1 MEIMKNSNIRIILL
15 EKDTSLHS
23 VYKNHIEDIEGYEVV
38 GSYTSAKD
46 AIKDFKFTKP
56 HIVLS
61 EIDLNDMNGV
71 DAIKLFKKKD
81 WEVKIIM
88 FSEINDFDIIKNAF
102 KKGANGYLTKPLT
115 LDKLEHALRSM
126 EKEGAAMSNDIVKK
140 IISNFHKKTF
150 AFFSE
155 RENQIVDFLCQG
167 ATYKMIAQKLFVT
180 PSAVNFHI
188 QNIYLK
194 LDVNSKSEALS
205 KLEQLQNQLEEY

>member
-1 MEIMKNSNIRIILL
+1 MKNSIIRIIIL
-15 EKDTSLHS
+15 ESDKSLHN
-23 VYKNHIEDIEGYEVV
+23 VYKIHFEQLDGYALEGVYVSV
-38 GSYTSAKD
+38 AD
-46 AIKDFKFTKP
+46 AIKDFKYSKP

-61 EIDLNDMNGV
+61 EIKLKDENGI
-71 DAIKLFKKKD
+71 DSIKLFKKKAWD
-81 WEVKIIM
+81 IKIIM
-88 FSEINDFDIIKNAF
+88 FSEINDFDVIKNAF

-140 IISNFHKKTF
+140 IIHNFHKKTF
-150 AFFSE
+150 ALFSE

>member
-1 MEIMKNSNIRIILL
+1 MTKPTIRIIIL
-15 EKDTSLHS
+15 ESDKSLHF
-23 VYKNHIEDIEGYEVV
+23 VYKNHFEELEAYELV
-38 GSYTSAKD
+38 GSYTSA
-46 AIKDFKFTKP
+46 AEALKDFKHTQP
-56 HIVLS
+56 HIVLT
-61 EIDLNDMNGV
+61 EIALNGV
-71 DAIKLFKKKD
+71 NGIDAIKLFRKKK
-81 WEVKIIM
+81 WGIKIIM

-140 IISNFHKKTF
+140 IIHNFHKKTF

-167 ATYKMIAQKLFVT
+167 ATYKMIAEKLFVT

>member
-1 MEIMKNSNIRIILL
+1 MKNSKIRIIIL
-15 EKDTSLHS
+15 ERDISLHN
-23 VYKNHIEDIEGYEVV
+23 VYKNHFEELEKYELV
-38 GSYTSAKD
+38 GSYTSATEALKD
-46 AIKDFKFTKP
+46 LKYTKP
-56 HIVLS
+56 QIVLT
-61 EIDLNDMNGV
+61 EISLNGGNGI
-71 DAIKLFKKKD
+71 DAIKLFRKKK
-81 WEVKIIM
+81 WGIKIIM
-88 FSEINDFDIIKNAF
+88 FSEINDFDVIKNAF

-126 EKEGAAMSNDIVKK
+126 EKEGAVMSSDIVKQV
-140 IISNFHKKTF
+140 IHNFHKKTF

-167 ATYKMIAQKLFVT
+167 ATYKMIADKLFVT

-194 LDVNSKSEALS
+194 LDVNSKSEALT

>member
-1 MEIMKNSNIRIILL
+1 MKNSKTRIIVL
-15 EKDTSLHS
+15 ERDKSLHP
-23 VYKNHIEDIEGYEVV
+23 VYENHFEQLNDYELV
-38 GSYTSAKD
+38 GSYTSATEGL
-46 AIKDFKFTKP
+46 KDFKHTLP

-61 EIDLNDMNGV
+61 EIALIGINGIE
-71 DAIKLFKKKD
+71 AIKLFRKKD
-81 WEVKIIM
+81 WGIKVIM

-115 LDKLEHALRSM
+115 LDKLEHALASM

-140 IISNFHKKTF
+140 IIHNFHKKTF

-155 RENQIVDFLCQG
+155 RENQIVDYLCQG

>member
-1 MEIMKNSNIRIILL
+1 MKNSKIRIIVL
-15 EKDTSLHS
+15 ERDKSLHQ
-23 VYKNHIEDIEGYEVV
+23 VYENHFEQLQDYELV
-38 GSYTSAKD
+38 GSYISA
-46 AIKDFKFTKP
+46 AEGLKDFKHTLP

-61 EIDLNDMNGV
+61 EIALQGMNGIE
-71 DAIKLFKKKD
+71 AIKLFRKKEWGIK
-81 WEVKIIM
+81 VIM

-115 LDKLEHALRSM
+115 LDKLEHALASM

-140 IISNFHKKTF
+140 IIHNFHKKTF

-155 RENQIVDFLCQG
+155 RENQIVDYLGQG

>member
-1 MEIMKNSNIRIILL
+1 MKNSITRIIVL
-15 EKDTSLHS
+15 ESDKSLHT
-23 VYKNHIEDIEGYEVV
+23 VYKNHFDEIADYELV
-38 GSYTSAKD
+38 GSYTSAKE
-46 AIKDFKFTKP
+46 ALKDSSFTRP

-61 EIDLNDMNGV
+61 EIDLNGTNGV
-71 DAIKLFKKKD
+71 DAIKLFRKKE
-81 WEVKIIM
+81 WGIKIIM

-126 EKEGAAMSNDIVKK
+126 EKEGAAMSYDIVKK
-140 IISNFHKKTF
+140 IIHNFHKKTF

-155 RENQIVDFLCQG
+155 RENQIVDFLSQG

>member
-1 MEIMKNSNIRIILL
+1 MKNSKIRIIVLEQEKSLL
-15 EKDTSLHS
+15 PIYE
-23 VYKNHIEDIEGYEVV
+23 NHFEHLEDYELV
-38 GSYTSAKD
+38 GSYTAAAD
-46 AIKDFKFTKP
+46 GLKDFKNTLP

-61 EIDLNDMNGV
+61 EIALTGINGIE
-71 DAIKLFKKKD
+71 AIKLFRKKD
-81 WEVKIIM
+81 WGIKVIM
-88 FSEINDFDIIKNAF
+88 LSEINDFDVIKNAF

-140 IISNFHKKTF
+140 IIHNFHKKTF
-150 AFFSE
+150 AFFSD
-155 RENQIVDFLCQG
+155 RENQIVDYLCQG
-167 ATYKMIAQKLFVT
+167 ATYKMIAEKLFVT
-180 PSAVNFHI
+180 TSAVNFHI